1 MLWPLCAHSEHASEP
16 DMRLLPYAG
25 VNPLAGV
32 HKETN
37 VRSAG
42 ALAVRAVLVRL
53 RGACCAVSSRAFP
66 LLPVGG

>member
-1 MLWPLCAHSEHASEP
+1 
-16 DMRLLPYAG
+16 MRLLPYAG